1 MNDDEYWAEV
11 ATLAAFSSGVRVST
25 LKSTRDFFANVR
37 PLDETPTIDWDRH
50 LLAASL
56 VSLYAPEILQS
67 GALRIAQGCIQ
78 DAGASAQQK
87 EAAEY
92 LLRRLG
98 NGRAAELA
106 HKKGLA
112 LADDGVVASPLSLDL
127 IRRTLEL
134 SVDGGGHRIPV
145 NYFQRQFWSS
155 AEESRWTSVSAPTSA
170 GKSHIVRLWLATQIA
185 TRPSYRA
192 VYLVPTRALIEEVS
206 RELETALGEQ
216 ATITTMP
223 WDTRV
228 GDKPHELFVLT
239 QERLHILLRKRPE
252 VQFDTIF
259 VDEAQKLNDGSRG
272 VLLQRTLD
280 EAARRGEPKMIFASP
295 LTANPELLIEGAPGT
310 SRALISETVTVT
322 QTLIHVNQR
331 TGKTKLWDMVALVD
345 GVRVSIGEFDL
356 PARPVPESK
365 RLSLI
370 AVALGSEHAGNVV
383 YANGP
388 GDAEKIAG
396 QICDALA
403 SSEWDAS
410 QATLDLVELIEKT
423 IHPKYLLATYLRQGV
438 AFHYGNMPLLVR
450 EAVEKLFR
458 DGDVRYLVCTSTLLE
473 GVNLP
478 CQNLFVRAPRK
489 GNKVLMSASDFWNLA
504 GRAGRWGVEF
514 QGNIVCID
522 TAAESTW
529 LEVPISRTRQ
539 PMSRATDAIS
549 RDFAALR
556 QYIADGTPVNTA
568 RADPILQAL
577 FGILTSARRQGREL
591 SDLPWLQASEAEA
604 SELSVLIDA
613 QLAPLTVTEETLQLH
628 AGISPVSIQ
637 RLFDHFRTVAR
648 REEFELAAPESRDS
662 VDSYVRAI
670 SICSRVLGA
679 DFTEIDGRHFSLA
692 LLFVEWMKGR
702 PLAVLIASRLRYL
715 RRVNKSFTLAVE
727 IRSVL
732 KDVEQYARFEGPL
745 FLACYADV
753 LDEALPAAT
762 ERDETR
768 DIAMM
773 MELGVS
779 RVTEVS
785 MMSLGLSR
793 TSAVAL
799 SEHIVSDDLTP
810 EGSLAWI
817 VSRDIRALDLPALV
831 VAEVLH
837 AARRRASSGQPA
849 PNSDQAGE

>member
-11 ATLAAFSSGVRVST
+11 ASLAAFSSGVRVST

-37 PLDETPTIDWDRH
+37 PNEATPTIDWDRH

-56 VSLYAPEILQS
+56 VTLHAPETLQS
-67 GALRIAQGCIQ
+67 GALRIVQGCIQ
-78 DAGASAQQK
+78 DVDASARQK

-106 HKKGLA
+106 HKKGLTP
-112 LADDGVVASPLSLDL
+112 ADDGVVASPLSLDL

-134 SVDGGGHRIPV
+134 SVDGGDHRVPV

-185 TRPSYRA
+185 SHASYRA

-206 RELETALGEQ
+206 RELETALGDR
-216 ATITTMP
+216 ATVTTMP

-228 GDKPHELFVLT
+228 DEKPHEMFVLT

-252 VQFDTIF
+252 MTFDTIF

-280 EAARRGEPKMIFASP
+280 EAARRGEPKIIFASP
-295 LTANPELLIEGAPGT
+295 LTSNPELLIEGAPGT
-310 SRALISETVTVT
+310 SKALISETVTVN

-331 TGKTKLWDMVALVD
+331 PKKTKLWDMVALVS
-345 GVRVSIGEFDL
+345 GERISIGEFDL

-365 RLSLI
+365 RLSLV
-370 AVALGSEHAGNVV
+370 AVALGSTHAGNVV

-388 GDAEKIAG
+388 GDAEKTAG

-403 SSEWDAS
+403 SSKWEAS
-410 QATLDLVELIEKT
+410 EATLDLVELIEKT
-423 IHPKYLLATYLRQGV
+423 IHPQYLLATYLRQGV

-450 EAVEKLFR
+450 EAVERLFR
-458 DGDVRYLVCTSTLLE
+458 NGDIRYLVCTSTLLE

-489 GNKVLMSASDFWNLA
+489 GNKVLMSAADFWNLA

-529 LEVPISRTRQ
+529 LEVPIRRTRQ
-539 PMSRATDAIS
+539 PMARATDAIS

-556 QYIADGTPVNTA
+556 QYIADGTPVDMA
-568 RADPILQAL
+568 RAEPILQAL

-591 SDLPWLQASEAEA
+591 EDLPWLQATGDEA
-604 SELSVLIDA
+604 SELSGLVDA
-613 QLAPLTVTEETLQLH
+613 QLATLTVSEETLQLH

-637 RLFDHFRTVAR
+637 RLYDHFQSVAG

-670 SICSRVLGA
+670 DICFRFLGA
-679 DFTEIDGRHFSLA
+679 DFTDIEGRHFSLA

-715 RRVNKSFTLAVE
+715 RRAKKPFTLAVE
-727 IRSVL
+727 IRNVL

-745 FLACYADV
+745 FLACYSDV
-753 LDEALPAAT
+753 LNEALPPDT
-762 ERDETR
+762 EHDETR

-810 EGSLAWI
+810 EGSLEWI
-817 VSRDIRALDLPALV
+817 ASRDIRALDLPALV
-831 VAEVLH
+831 VAEIVE
-837 AARRRASSGQPA
+837 AARRRASVEQPA
-849 PNSDQAGE
+849 PYTDRLGE